1 MKPKTILTIL
11 LLIGLAVGGYYGYT
25 QWQANRSAAQSN
37 YQTEVL
43 QRGQLTALVGGTG
56 TVHADQTTLVAWQ
69 ISGQISKIYVSVDDT
84 VEKDQELARL
94 ETSSLPQS
102 LILAEADLITAKR
115 NLETLQTSTTQR
127 AQAQLALVNAQDALK
142 KAQDNYN
149 WTAYERGSKDQID
162 AARANLV
169 LAQDQLDKAEQYF
182 GYVDDR
188 PKDDPVYAAALLQ
201 VKNARTARD
210 NAQANLNWLLGK
222 PSTEDVALS
231 EAKLL
236 LAQAQL
242 EDAQREWNRL
252 KDGPDPDDITVAQVR
267 INALEATLR
276 QVVLR
281 APFSGTITEVRSQEG
296 DQVSPGTVSFRID
309 DFSRFLVDV
318 QIPEVDVNR
327 IQIGQPVKVSFDAI
341 MNKEYNGK
349 ITEISRVGT
358 VTQGSVNFTV
368 TIELIDA
375 DELVR
380 PGMTAAVN
388 IVVEQ
393 LDDVLL
399 VPNRAVRL
407 RNGERVIY
415 LLRDGAAVAVP
426 ITIGATSDSYS
437 QVLRG
442 DVKAG
447 DVVILNPPTEFDA
460 SRPPFSR

>member
-1 MKPKTILTIL
+1 
-11 LLIGLAVGGYYGYT
+11 
-25 QWQANRSAAQSN
+25 
-37 YQTEVL
+37 
-43 QRGQLTALVGGTG
+43 
-56 TVHADQTTLVAWQ
+56 
-69 ISGQISKIYVSVDDT
+69 
-84 VEKDQELARL
+84 
-94 ETSSLPQS
+94 
-102 LILAEADLITAKR
+102 
-115 NLETLQTSTTQR
+115 
-127 AQAQLALVNAQDALK
+127 
-142 KAQDNYN
+142 
-149 WTAYERGSKDQID
+149 
-162 AARANLV
+162 
-169 LAQDQLDKAEQYF
+169 LDKAEQYF

-252 KDGPDPDDITVAQVR
+252 KDGPDPNDITIAQVR

-296 DQVSPGTVSFRID
+296 DQVNPGTVSFRID

-375 DELVR
+375 DKLVR